1 MAFRGDSFGQ
11 GDMQQPSFM
20 RPPPGGGR
28 SGPRAI
34 GNDRGGGDAMPSFL
48 SQPGGQRPPE
58 AMGDRGMSGQMRTDG
73 PPIQRGQGRG
83 GMPTKPWSPYGRSEG
98 MPGIDPAA
106 GPGAG
111 ASKPGAMQL
120 QPPPMTSGVFGGGT
134 PEYNKPVDPA
144 AMAAKQTAVS
154 SMMNPV
160 ATAGGV
166 PGGVPG
172 APGVPSAG
180 AAVGMGDLGAL
191 IERRMA
197 NPTAFT
203 GEVIQQQRDA
213 LGQQRAASRMEG
225 EGRISADAARR
236 GVFQSTIPTMD
247 RLKLESGLAGQEA
260 IADANFATQRA
271 QAIDQGSANAV
282 GEAMSFQNS
291 ANNNQLQ
298 QMLALGQLGSM
309 SQNAGNAGAPTFGG
323 ATAGLMQ
330 LPAGVPPGTDPALFQ
345 LLGNMMGGQRQPQ
358 QPQGV

>member
-48 SQPGGQRPPE
+48 SQPGVQRPPE
-58 AMGDRGMSGQMRTDG
+58 AMGDRGMSGQMRGGPGGGMRQTDG
-73 PPIQRGQGRG
+73 PPVQRGQGG
-83 GMPTKPWSPYGRSEG
+83 GFAGGGSF
-98 MPGIDPAA
+98 AA